1 MICLLWIV
9 AGGDGLGELGQK
21 KKKVKANIT
30 TKIFTSLKGAAG
42 QPLDLE
48 GEGRGR
54 SGAPGASA
62 PVNITI
68 IYNNDNSY

>member
-1 MICLLWIV
+1 M
-9 AGGDGLGELGQK
+9 AGGDGLRELGQK

-48 GEGRGR
+48 GEGGGR
-54 SGAPGASA
+54 SGAPGAS
-62 PVNITI
+62 PPGNITNIYPNGNIKTYI
-68 IYNNDNSY
+68 IIN

>member
-1 MICLLWIV
+1 M

-54 SGAPGASA
+54 SDFLRGASLVPPA
-62 PVNITI
+62 F
-68 IYNNDNSY
+68 